1 MNRKPLVWKLF
12 PVYFVITAVSVLMV
26 GLLALEAM
34 REFYYRQTE
43 EDLLVRA
50 QLVREQMVA
59 EGLTT
64 APEPKLNAVIRGIA
78 RSANARI
85 TYILP
90 SGKVTADS
98 EHDPSTMENHSDRP
112 EFREAVRSGSGAT
125 RRPSPTLGTA
135 MVYVAVPVRVE
146 NRLVGVIRVAENASA
161 VDAQPAAA
169 SSRVALAVLLVAAL
183 AAVVSFIAARRI
195 AGPLYQLQA
204 AADRLATGDL
214 TSRAPVPDTSELA
227 GLAEALNRM
236 AGRIQSQLSHIEQ
249 QSREQGAILSSMA
262 EGVVAIDD
270 ADRILIVN
278 PAAEQMLGLSAE
290 QVSNKTI
297 QEAVRYPTLQRFI
310 ESLRGDHPPEE
321 DDSLLHMPGS
331 RLVQMAGTDLHDG
344 EGRPIGLL
352 IVLNDVT
359 QAHRLDEMR
368 SDFVA
373 NVSHELRTPITSIK
387 GFVET
392 LRQGAI
398 NDPQKTEEFL
408 EIVGRQADRLNS
420 IISDLLT
427 LSEIERKEDTAQ
439 IPMEQQSICPV
450 IEAAVSNLRHRAAES
465 RVRVDVECA
474 DGLSSAV
481 NAPLLEQA
489 VTNLLDNALKYSPE
503 DDVVTVRADQS
514 AEELVISVSDNGP
527 GIDPEHLPR
536 LFERFYRVDKARS
549 RKLGGTGLGLAIVKH
564 IAQAHKGTA
573 EVESTP
579 DKGST
584 FTIRLPQK

>member
-43 EDLLVRA
+43 DDLVVRA
-50 QLVREQMVA
+50 QLVREQMIA

-64 APEPKLNAVIRGIA
+64 APQSKLNSAIHKIA
-78 RSANARI
+78 PSAGVRI
-85 TYILP
+85 TYVLP
-90 SGKVTADS
+90 SGEVAADS
-98 EHDPSTMENHSDRP
+98 EHDPATMENHADRP
-112 EFREAVRSGSGAT
+112 EFREAVRSGSGAS
-125 RRPSPTLGTA
+125 RRPSPTLGTT
-135 MVYVAVPVRVE
+135 MVYVAVPVRVKD
-146 NRLVGVIRVAENASA
+146 RLVGVIRVAENASA
-161 VDAQPAAA
+161 VDARPAAA

-183 AAVVSFIAARRI
+183 AAVVSFVAARRI
-195 AGPLYQLQA
+195 AGPIRQLQT
-204 AADRLATGDL
+204 AADNLATGNL
-214 TSRAPVPDTSELA
+214 ASRAPVPDTLELA
-227 GLAEALNRM
+227 GLADALNRM
-236 AGRIQSQLSHIEQ
+236 AGQLEDQVRHIER
-249 QSREQGAILSSMA
+249 QSREQGAILSSMG
-262 EGVVAIDD
+262 EGVVAISDND
-270 ADRILIVN
+270 QVIIVN
-278 PAAEQMLGLSAE
+278 PAAERMLGISTA
-290 QVSNKTI
+290 QVSGRTV
-297 QEAVRYPTLQRFI
+297 QEAIRYPALQRFVA
-310 ESLRGDHPPEE
+310 SLREGRRLEE
-321 DDSLLHMPGS
+321 DDSLLHMPGN
-331 RLVQMAGTDLHDG
+331 RIIQMAGTDLHDG
-344 EGRPIGLL
+344 DGKPIGLL

-359 QAHRLDEMR
+359 QARRLDEMR

-373 NVSHELRTPITSIK
+373 NVSHELRTPITAIK

-392 LRQGAI
+392 LKQGAV
-398 NDPQKTEEFL
+398 NDAQKSEEFL
-408 EIVGRQADRLNS
+408 DIVARQADRLNS

-450 IEAAVSNLRHRAAES
+450 IEAAVSNIQHRASEA
-465 RVRVDVECA
+465 RVTIRLECA

-489 VTNLLDNALKYSPE
+489 VTNLLDNAVKYSPE
-503 DDVVTVRADQS
+503 DSVVTVRADQS
-514 AEELVISVSDNGP
+514 DEELVISISDSGP

-579 DKGST
+579 GKGST
-584 FTIRLPQK
+584 FTIRLPQS